1 VGDGRAEEQKDG
13 KLCVSERR
21 NGERSRM
28 GSSMDRM
35 GSSKNRTGCRMRSRR
50 DRIMR
55 RSKWVIN
62 VNEG

>member
-1 VGDGRAEEQKDG
+1 MVGLRSRRTEGYVWG
-13 KLCVSERR
+13 ERR
-21 NGERSRM
+21 HGERSRM

-55 RSKWVIN
+55 RSKRVIS